1 MARETAVTIS
11 IIEDDQI
18 IREGYRSLLQVCEDF
33 EIAGLFGSYEEA
45 ALSFPL
51 LKPDV
56 VLLDIELPGIK
67 GTEAILKIKKQ
78 LPAVKIIM
86 LTAHEHPEL
95 LFEALTNGAAGY
107 LSKRM
112 PAARLIDS
120 IQDIIQWG
128 GSFSPSIARLIA
140 QAFQKSSDSP
150 LTKRETEVLQLIADG
165 KTRSLVAKQLF
176 IDMETVKTHI
186 KNIYLKLD
194 VHTRSEAIRMAREQR
209 FIR

>member
-1 MARETAVTIS
+1 
-11 IIEDDQI
+11 
-18 IREGYRSLLQVCEDF
+18 
-33 EIAGLFGSYEEA
+33 
-45 ALSFPL
+45 
-51 LKPDV
+51 
-56 VLLDIELPGIK
+56 
-67 GTEAILKIKKQ
+67 
-78 LPAVKIIM
+78 
-86 LTAHEHPEL
+86 
-95 LFEALTNGAAGY
+95 
-107 LSKRM
+107 M

-194 VHTRSEAIRMAREQR
+194 VHSRSEAIRMARAQR